1 MSFWPFNNNPK
12 VDIIVTRSPKT
23 GKWFNR
29 IVDSET
35 RKAIGV
41 SAARHLEDEKYAA
54 ISEAHQ
60 MRRVRKIIVEES

>member
-1 MSFWPFNNNPK
+1 MSIFNWGKSK

-41 SAARHLEDEKYAA
+41 SAARHTEDSREDA
-54 ISEAHQ
+54 IAEAEQ
-60 MRRVRKIIVEES
+60 MRRVRKIIVEE